1 MKRALGVVVASL
13 LLCLFS
19 FSTPSLAA
27 PRTLRVDYY
36 HTGNSHEE
44 WFSLDRVV
52 LEPLE
57 WPGNPN
63 KAIDESQLGDYR
75 FEVREQASGKLLYSR
90 GFNSVFGEWK
100 TTEEALHGNRTFSE
114 SLRFPSPDAPV
125 EVSLKERAGSGVR
138 QVSTKDM
145 FDGATGVPARPEG
158 AAGRAR
164 TPVAPSAW
172 QEVWKIVVDP
182 KDKFVDRSRPP
193 SPGALLELQKM
204 GDPAT
209 KVDLLVL
216 GDGYTAAERGKFERD
231 ARRFM
236 EELFSTPPF
245 REHQKDFNVWGLC
258 PAAEESGV
266 SRPSSGIYR
275 RSPVGASYDT
285 FGTER
290 YVLTTENRA
299 LRDVASFAPYEFIE
313 ILVNGQTYGGG
324 GIFNQYA
331 TVAIDNLW
339 AGYVGVHE
347 FGHQFAGLADEYY
360 TSDVAY
366 LPPATKTEPWE
377 PNVTA
382 LLDPANLKWKD
393 LVAAGTPVPTPWD
406 KEEFDRFERDIQRQR
421 KELRAAGRPE
431 AEIDE
436 LFRKQRE
443 KEDAMLGSEKY
454 AGKVGAF
461 EGANYEAK
469 GYYRPEVDCIM
480 FTRHRTF
487 CAVCR
492 RAIERVIGMYAN

>member
-1 MKRALGVVVASL
+1 M
-13 LLCLFS
+13 
-19 FSTPSLAA
+19 

-36 HTGNSHEE
+36 HAGNSHEE
-44 WFSLDRVV
+44 WFSLDRMV

-57 WPGNPN
+57 WPGNLN
-63 KAIDESQLGDYR
+63 KSIDESQLGDYL
-75 FEVREQASGKLLYSR
+75 FEVRERGSNKLLYSR

-100 TTEEALHGNRTFSE
+100 TTDEALHGNRTFSE
-114 SLRFPSPDAPV
+114 SLRFPCPESPV
-125 EVSLKERAGSGVR
+125 EVSLKERA
-138 QVSTKDM
+138 
-145 FDGATGVPARPEG
+145 ANG
-158 AAGRAR
+158 AAEG
-164 TPVAPSAW
+164 W
-172 QEVWKIVVDP
+172 KEVWKTLVDP

-193 SPGALLELQKM
+193 SPGALMELQKM

-216 GDGYTAAERGKFERD
+216 GDGYPAAERPKFEKD
-231 ARRFM
+231 ARRFVNAI
-236 EELFSTPPF
+236 FSTSPF

-266 SRPSSGIYR
+266 SRPSTGIYR
-275 RSPVGASYDT
+275 RSPLGASYDT
-285 FGTER
+285 FGVER
-290 YVLTTENRA
+290 YVLTSDNRT
-299 LRDVASFAPYEFIE
+299 LRDLASFAPYEFIE

-331 TVAIDNLW
+331 TVAIDNMW

-347 FGHQFAGLADEYY
+347 FGHQFAALADEYY
-360 TSDVAY
+360 SSDVAY
-366 LPPATKTEPWE
+366 LPSGQKTEPWE

-393 LVAAGTPVPTPWD
+393 LVASSTPVPTPWD
-406 KEEFDRFERDIQRQR
+406 KEKFDRFEQDIQRQR
-421 KELRAAGRPE
+421 KELRAAGKPE
-431 AEIDE
+431 AEMEE
-436 LFRKQRE
+436 LFRKERE

-469 GYYRPEVDCIM
+469 GYYRPEIDCIM
-480 FTRHRTF
+480 FTRSKTF

-492 RAIERVIGMYAN
+492 RAIERVIGMYA

>member
-1 MKRALGVVVASL
+1 MPGMKRTVCIVFSL
-13 LLCLFS
+13 LLFS
-19 FSTPSLAA
+19 LPSFAA
-27 PRTLRVDYY
+27 PHTLRVDYY
-36 HTGNSHEE
+36 HTGNSHDE

-57 WPGNPN
+57 WPGNLN
-63 KAIDESQLGDYR
+63 KSIDERQLGEYL
-75 FEVREQASGKLLYSR
+75 FEVRERGSGKLLYSR

-114 SLRFPSPDAPV
+114 SLRFPSPEAPV
-125 EVSLKERAGSGVR
+125 EVSLKERAGSGSR
-138 QVSTKDM
+138 GIWKD
-145 FDGATGVPARPEG
+145 
-158 AAGRAR
+158 
-164 TPVAPSAW
+164 
-172 QEVWKIVVDP
+172 VWKTVVDP

-193 SPGALLELQKM
+193 SPGALMELQKM

-216 GDGYTAAERGKFERD
+216 GDGYTVAERPKFEKD
-231 ARRFM
+231 ARRFVDAV
-236 EELFSTPPF
+236 FSTSPF
-245 REHQKDFNVWGLC
+245 REHRKDFNVWGLC

-290 YVLTTENRA
+290 YVLTTENRR

-347 FGHQFAGLADEYY
+347 FGHHFAGLADEYY

-366 LPPATKTEPWE
+366 LPAANKTEPWE

-406 KEEFDRFERDIQRQR
+406 KDEFDRFELDIQRQR
-421 KELRAAGRPE
+421 RELRAAAKPE
-431 AEIDE
+431 AEMDE
-436 LFRKQRE
+436 LFRKERE
-443 KEDAMLGSEKY
+443 KEDAMLGSQQY
-454 AGKVGAF
+454 AGRVGAF

-480 FTRHRTF
+480 FTRHKTF

-492 RAIERVIGMYAN
+492 RAIERVIGMYAG

>member
-1 MKRALGVVVASL
+1 MKRIACVVVVL
-13 LLCLFS
+13 LLCGVFGA
-19 FSTPSLAA
+19 AA

-36 HTGNSHEE
+36 HTGNAHEE

-57 WPGNPN
+57 WPGDPHHPL
-63 KAIDESQLGDYR
+63 DETMSGNYL
-75 FEVREQASGKLLYSR
+75 FEVHERGSGKLLYSR

-114 SLRFPSPDAPV
+114 SLRFPTPGTPV
-125 EVSLKERAGSGVR
+125 EVSLKERSENG
-138 QVSTKDM
+138 
-145 FDGATGVPARPEG
+145 FH
-158 AAGRAR
+158 
-164 TPVAPSAW
+164 
-172 QEVWKIVVDP
+172 EVWKVVVDP
-182 KDKFVDRSRPP
+182 QDKFVVKGRPP
-193 SPGALLELQKM
+193 SPGPLLELQKM
-204 GDPAT
+204 GDPAA

-216 GDGYTAAERGKFERD
+216 GDGYTMAERAKFEKD

-236 EELFSTPPF
+236 DVLFATPPF
-245 REHQKDFNVWGLC
+245 REHRTQFNVWGLC

-290 YVLTTENRA
+290 YILTTENRA
-299 LRDVASFAPYEFIE
+299 LRDIASFAPYEFIE

-324 GIFNQYA
+324 GIFNQFA
-331 TVAIDNLW
+331 TVAIDNQW

-347 FGHQFAGLADEYY
+347 FAHHFAGLADEYY

-366 LPPATKTEPWE
+366 LPPEHKTELWE

-382 LLDPANLKWKD
+382 LLDPANLKWRD
-393 LVAAGTPVPTPWD
+393 LVAPGTPIPTPWN
-406 KEEFDRFERDIQRQR
+406 KEEFESFERDIQKQR
-421 KELRAAGRPE
+421 KELRAAGKSE
-431 AEIDE
+431 AEMDV
-436 LFRKQRE
+436 LFRKERAQL
-443 KEDAMLGSEKY
+443 DTMLGAQKY

-480 FTRHRTF
+480 FTRNKSF

-492 RAIERVIGMYAN
+492 RAIERIIQMYTE